1 MKVIAI
7 NGSPH
12 KEGNTYHAL
21 NMVGTELLAA
31 GIDFE
36 IIHVGHKAIHGCMA
50 CNNCFKNRDEKC
62 SIKTDD
68 LNDWIQKMKEA
79 DGLIISS
86 PVYYAGI
93 PGTMKCFLDRVFYV
107 AGSNGNLFRHKVGA
121 AVVAVRRTGGSV
133 TFDSLNHYLTYSE
146 MILATSSYWNVIHGT
161 GPGEVEND
169 AEGVQIMQTL
179 GKNMAWLL
187 KMKEATKETLEEPKR
202 VRKVMT
208 NFIR

>member
-1 MKVIAI
+1 
-7 NGSPH
+7 
-12 KEGNTYHAL
+12 
-21 NMVGTELLAA
+21 VGTELMAA

>member
-7 NGSPH
+7 NGSP
-12 KEGNTYHAL
+12 KKDGNTYHAL
-21 NMVGTELLAA
+21 NMVGTELMAA

-36 IIHVGHKAIHGCMA
+36 IIHIGHKAVHGCMA

-79 DGLIISS
+79 DGIIIGS

-179 GKNMAWLL
+179 GKNMAWIL
-187 KMKEATKETLEEPKR
+187 KMKEATKETIEEPKR